1 MMEQILEKA
10 LEMITARVNLSTGLI
25 HPNDL
30 NSTKDLLVKLHENN
44 IELNEHEISL
54 WAIEHGWL
62 QKDAKELGKLAKK
75 IGEGGR
81 VQIENRGHWW
91 KEDILDILA
100 NKM

>member
-1 MMEQILEKA
+1 MEPILEKA
-10 LEMITARVNLSTGLI
+10 LEAITARVNLSTGLI
-25 HPNDL
+25 HPND
-30 NSTKDLLVKLHENN
+30 
-44 IELNEHEISL
+44 LNEHEISL

-91 KEDILDILA
+91 KENILDILA
-100 NKM
+100 NN